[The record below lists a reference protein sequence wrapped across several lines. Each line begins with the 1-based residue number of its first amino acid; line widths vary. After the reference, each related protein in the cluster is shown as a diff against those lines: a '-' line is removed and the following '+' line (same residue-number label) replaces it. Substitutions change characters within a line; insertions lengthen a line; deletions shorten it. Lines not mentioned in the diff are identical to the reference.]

1 MVAPILFSI
10 LLPTHKQ
17 MYNTGSYVIIIIMY
31 LKLAAFEKLKLT
43 KSISFFLPLFII
55 LRIPNALDIYSSSTK
70 WPSNSSAEGEPHE
83 DFNSNSYLVYFSIHI
98 G

>member
-43 KSISFFLPLFII
+43 KSISFFSTII
-55 LRIPNALDIYSSSTK
+55 YNFENT
-70 WPSNSSAEGEPHE
+70 
-83 DFNSNSYLVYFSIHI
+83 
-98 G
+98 